1 MPTIRPVLFGGGG
14 GGVIVNVTVVGVVVV
29 MVVVVVGVPVTVT
42 VVGVSADTGIAAT
55 KLNKVSNASVI
66 KIMKALF
73 FIKATPY

>member
-29 MVVVVVGVPVTVT
+29 MVVVVVGGK
-42 VVGVSADTGIAAT
+42 VVVVVEVESADTGIAAT
-55 KLNKVSNASVI
+55 KLNTVSNASVI